1 MKEAADPKSGD
12 GGPEARSH
20 ITLDAAAEIDLMN
33 RETLKSNTCSVGR
46 CCWRRNGKKRR
57 ELEENETLGATEPPY
72 AFMRRRLKL

>member
-12 GGPEARSH
+12 GGPEGRSH

-46 CCWRRNGKKRR
+46 CCWRRTRHWELLSRR
-57 ELEENETLGATEPPY
+57 MCP
-72 AFMRRRLKL
+72 